1 MRFEIFILPSRY
13 TDLHHLNKIQSRPQS
28 RRKPINGNNPKKAW
42 LKSLSLIL
50 SLAIVIYGA
59 KLLLT
64 PVGHVL
70 GAFLSTSAT
79 TISLTLSGKELKNDN
94 GVTNF
99 LIVGLDRRSNI
110 PYSYQGPN
118 GVEERNGFNTDT
130 IIVASFN
137 KNTGS
142 ASLLSIPRDLWVTIP
157 GFKTVKTQQ
166 GRINSVMAIGDQFA
180 YPGGG
185 MALLAKVSGQDENG
199 KPGILNIPIHYWA
212 RLDFDGFAKIID
224 AVSGVDVFVENS
236 FTDYLY
242 PISGQ
247 ENSDCDPADPEYL
260 CRFKKISFKKGLQH
274 MNGETAL
281 EFARS
286 RHALGEEGSDFSRAK
301 RQQKV
306 IMAVK
311 DKVLSAD
318 TFFDLSKIKNLY
330 NILSDNKN
338 ISASIDVSDL
348 PLFYLLAKKFSL
360 IEAQSYVLDD
370 SAGESLLYHPSEDLF
385 GGAWVLLPKGGNFD
399 QIKVFVQQIFY
410 NSQPPKTP
418 TSPIPSRN

>member
-1 MRFEIFILPSRY
+1 MTNRY
-13 TDLHHLNKIQSRPQS
+13 TDLHHLNKIQPRPIPG
-28 RRKPINGNNPKKAW
+28 RKPINGHKSSPKKTW
-42 LKSLSLIL
+42 LKSFFLIF
-50 SLAIVIYGA
+50 SLAIVIYGT

-142 ASLLSIPRDLWVTIP
+142 ASLLSIPRDLWITIP
-157 GFKTVKTQQ
+157 GFKTVQTQQ

-185 MALLAKVSGQDENG
+185 MALLAKVLGQDESG
-199 KPGILNIPIHYWA
+199 KPGILNIPIHYWL
-212 RLDFDGFAKIID
+212 RVDFDGFAKVID
-224 AVSGVDVFVENS
+224 AVGGVDVLVENP

-242 PISGQ
+242 PIPGM
-247 ENSDCDPADPEYL
+247 ENSDCGAADPEFL
-260 CRFKKISFKKGLQH
+260 CRFEKISFKTGLQH

-281 EFARS
+281 AFARS
-286 RHALGEEGSDFSRAK
+286 RHSLSSEGSDFARAK

-318 TFFDLSKIKNLY
+318 TLFDLSKIKNLY
-330 NILSDNKN
+330 NILSDSKN
-338 ISASIDVSDL
+338 VLSSVETSDL

-370 SAGESLLYHPSEDLF
+370 STPESLLYHPSQDLF
-385 GGAWVLLPKGGNFD
+385 GGAWVLLPKEELNKFD
-399 QIKVFVQQIFY
+399 KIKAFVQQIFY
-410 NSQPPKTP
+410 NSLPLP
-418 TSPIPSRN
+418 TSISPIPSKN